1 MWGFCADGRVR
12 TVTKPDMIKTKG
24 VKSSPSILSLPKDD
38 GEVAVGTTDGGA
50 SDGYFAKAVLRLRLT
65 RFCSRRGAESA
76 QWQPPSPLA

>member
-1 MWGFCADGRVR
+1 MWGFCADGRIR

-50 SDGYFAKAVLRLRLT
+50 SDGYFAKAMLGVTHPILFT
-65 RFCSRRGAESA
+65 QRRRERAVA
-76 QWQPPSPLA
+76 APSPLA

>member
-12 TVTKPDMIKTKG
+12 TVTKPDVIKTKG

-50 SDGYFAKAVLRLRLT
+50 SDG
-65 RFCSRRGAESA
+65 
-76 QWQPPSPLA
+76 